1 MKTNWKEFCERI
13 ISTNGNPSTKDA
25 EECGISFSAWF
36 ELATRKTSE
45 QLVKNAKEVLKRIE
59 VK

>member
-45 QLVKNAKEVLKRIE
+45 QLVKNAKEVLKRME